1 MFVFRKIWRAL
12 FFRKNGFEICHFA
25 LLPMKYCKAIFKWT
39 KHCLHY
45 WDMPHLKYV
54 ALNVELL
61 FVGLHLNNE
70 TSGYFCSS
78 GKSQIS
84 FKKVDNKSVL
94 EW

>member
-1 MFVFRKIWRAL
+1 
-12 FFRKNGFEICHFA
+12 
-25 LLPMKYCKAIFKWT
+25 
-39 KHCLHY
+39 
-45 WDMPHLKYV
+45 MPHLKYV

-70 TSGYFCSS
+70 TSGDFCSS

-84 FKKVDNKSVL
+84 FKKVDNKNVL